1 MNEIIREKLT
11 EAITLMYQAKFSEA
25 LEKIEKFEKEVEYSS
40 RSQLLAL
47 LLKGKIHLHREEYK
61 IAIDI
66 GEQAYLLSQQLGC
79 ILESFEALILK
90 SAVIYLGKVEEAH
103 QIIIKADSIFEDIK
117 AESDNNYPEQQAQIF
132 LLKSIISHH
141 RGDLNEAIDLANQ
154 CSLLTEKYGEKLD
167 IARVY
172 FHLAELQLFKTES
185 EIGLKYGEKAL
196 ALEKELNNNIGI
208 ATAYYLLG
216 TCFYTKGEVDQAL
229 NYVKM
234 GKAIKETGNLT
245 KFNLLDLTAGIYI
258 HKGKLDRA
266 LRNRIRAAN
275 IATEEDFNEQVIMS
289 IYGIGVIYRM
299 KGNFKEANQNFEQ
312 SLDLS
317 KKYNSPYGMQTSLF
331 YLTLTNLDNNSL
343 ENAKVYLNKLEEFAE
358 KTESKVFNNVYI
370 VAKALVLKN
379 SGRIRNRT
387 EAELLLKQIIESEF
401 STPPIYLLSIVNLC
415 ELFLEELFMTNNPEV
430 LEDLVPLISQMV
442 DFAEKQRSYL
452 WLAEAKLLQAKL
464 ALIQMNIDEAKQILI
479 QAQRVADLH
488 GFSLLAVRISA
499 EHDNLLE
506 RINIWDNLKK
516 TNAPMSDRI
525 RLASFNEPLERMQG
539 KRALETTQPNPEVPV
554 LLLIIGEGGFPLFS
568 NPFKEK
574 LIMEEDLVSA
584 FLSAF
589 NSFSG
594 ELFSKGLDR
603 AKFGDHMILIQTVNS
618 FSVCYLFKGQT
629 YLARQK
635 LNKFTE
641 YIRSTS
647 AIWQT
652 LHKYYKTSRA
662 IELKDLPPLESLIT
676 EIFVS

>member
-1 MNEIIREKLT
+1 
-11 EAITLMYQAKFSEA
+11 MYQAKFSKA
-25 LEKIEKFEKEVEYSS
+25 LEVIDDFEKLVKKSS
-40 RSQLLAL
+40 RNQLLAL
-47 LLKGKIHLHREEYK
+47 LLKGKIYCHQEEYK
-61 IAIDI
+61 IAIDT
-66 GEQAYLLSQQLGC
+66 GEQAYLLSQKLGC
-79 ILESFEALILK
+79 ILESIEALLLK
-90 SAVIYLGKVEEAH
+90 SAVVYLGKIEEAY
-103 QIIIKADSIFEDIK
+103 QIILKAENLFEKIVN
-117 AESDNNYPEQQAQIF
+117 ESDNDFSRHQAEVF
-132 LLKSIISHH
+132 FLKSIICHH

-154 CSLLTEKYGEKLD
+154 CLALTEKFGEKLD
-167 IARVY
+167 IARIY
-172 FHLAELQLFKTES
+172 FHLGELQLYKTES
-185 EIGLKYGEKAL
+185 ELGLKYGKKAL
-196 ALEKELNNNIGI
+196 ALEEELNNNFGI
-208 ATAYYLLG
+208 ATAYHMLG
-216 TCFYTKGEVDQAL
+216 ECFYTKGEVDQAL

-234 GKAIKETGNLT
+234 GQAIKDTGKLT

-258 HKGKLDRA
+258 HKGELDRA

-275 IATEEDFNEQVIMS
+275 IATEEDFIEQVIMS
-289 IYGIGVIYRM
+289 VYGIGVIYRM
-299 KGNFKEANQNFEQ
+299 KGEFKEANENFEQ

-317 KKYNSPYGMQTSLF
+317 KKYSSPYGMQASLF
-331 YLTLTNLDNNSL
+331 YLILTNLDNNSL
-343 ENAKVYLNKLEEFAE
+343 ENARIYLNKLEEFAK

-415 ELFLEELFMTNNPEV
+415 ELFLEELFMTNNSDV
-430 LEDLVPLISQMV
+430 LEDLAPLISQME
-442 DFAEKQRSYL
+442 DFAEQQHSYL
-452 WLAEAKLLQAKL
+452 WLAEAKLLKAKL
-464 ALIQMNIDEAKQILI
+464 ALIQMKIEETKHILT

-488 GFSLLAVRISA
+488 GFYLLAVKISA

-506 RINIWDNLKK
+506 RINTWDDLRRR
-516 TNAPMSDRI
+516 NAPMSDRI
-525 RLASFNEPLERMQG
+525 KLASFDEPLERMQG

-589 NSFSG
+589 NSFSS
-594 ELFSKGLDR
+594 EVFSKGLDR
-603 AKFGDHMILIQTVNS
+603 AKFGDHMILIQSVNS

-647 AIWQT
+647 SIWQT

-662 IELKDLPPLESLIT
+662 LELKDLPPLESVIT